1 MAKTD
6 ILAALNLNKNELQNP
21 VLHNL
26 AAAPDTPKKGQ
37 VYFDSAANKV
47 KYYNGTKWVDSV
59 STEEMNT
66 ALGDKVDKVSGK
78 QLSTNDFTNDYKSK
92 VDGIASGAQ
101 VNVIESVK
109 VNGTAQAIS
118 AKSVN
123 ITVPTKTSQLTND
136 SSFATQ
142 TYVNQQIGAI
152 DKLKKSIV
160 SALPS
165 SNIDAN
171 TIYLVPKSST
181 ESGNYYDEYMYIN
194 GKWELIGN
202 SKTDMTGFVKKQT
215 YQNPALTPSGGVVTW
230 TVTHTLNSQDV
241 SATLR
246 RISDNAQILCEIVFA
261 SSTQVVVKM
270 NADANV
276 SANAYK
282 LVLIG

>member
-152 DKLKKSIV
+152 DKLKKAV
-160 SALPS
+160 VEALPS
-165 SNIDAN
+165 SNIDTN

-241 SATLR
+241 CATLR
-246 RISDNAQILCEIVFA
+246 RVSDNTQIFAEIVFA
-261 SSTQVVVKM
+261 SATQVVVKM
-270 NADANV
+270 NADVNV
-276 SANAYK
+276 AANAYK
-282 LVLIG
+282 LTLVG

>member
-78 QLSTNDFTNDYKSK
+78 QLSTNDYTAEEKTKLS
-92 VDGIASGAQ
+92 GIAAGAQ

-109 VNGTAQAIS
+109 VNGAAQAVTS
-118 AKSVN
+118 KAVN

-165 SNIDAN
+165 SSIDTN

-194 GKWELIGN
+194 SKWELIGN

-215 YQNPALTPSGGVVTW
+215 YQNPALTTSGGVVTW

-241 SATLR
+241 CATLR
-246 RISDNAQILCEIVFA
+246 RVSDNAQIFAEIVF
-261 SSTQVVVKM
+261 SSATQVIVKM

-276 SANAYK
+276 AANAYK

>member
-37 VYFDSAANKV
+37 VYFDTAANKV

-101 VNVIESVK
+101 VNVVETVK
-109 VNGTAQAIS
+109 VNNAALTPS
-118 AKSVN
+118 AKAVN

-160 SALPS
+160 SALPP

-270 NADANV
+270 NASANV
-276 SANAYK
+276 AANAYK

>member
-152 DKLKKSIV
+152 DKLKKAV
-160 SALPS
+160 VEALPS
-165 SNIDAN
+165 SNIDTN

-241 SATLR
+241 CATLR
-246 RISDNAQILCEIVFA
+246 RVSDNEQIFAEIVFA
-261 SSTQVVVKM
+261 SATQVVVKM
-270 NADANV
+270 NADVNV
-276 SANAYK
+276 AANAYK

>member
-6 ILAALNLNKNELQNP
+6 ILAALNLNKNELQNL

-78 QLSTNDFTNDYKSK
+78 QLSTNDFSNDYKSK

-101 VNVIESVK
+101 VNVVETIK
-109 VNGTAQAIS
+109 VNNAALTPS
-118 AKSVN
+118 AKAVN

-165 SNIDAN
+165 SSIDTN

-194 GKWELIGN
+194 SQWELIGN

-215 YQNPALTPSGGVVTW
+215 YQNPTLTPSGGVVTW
-230 TVTHTLNSQDV
+230 TVTHTLNSKDV
-241 SATLR
+241 CATLR
-246 RISDNAQILCEIVFA
+246 RVSDNAQIFAEIVFTSA
-261 SSTQVVVKM
+261 TQVIVKM

-276 SANAYK
+276 AANAYK

>member
-6 ILAALNLNKNELQNP
+6 ILSALNLNKNELQNP

-92 VDGIASGAQ
+92 VDDIAPGAQ
-101 VNVIESVK
+101 VNVVETVK
-109 VNGTAQAIS
+109 VNNAALTPS
-118 AKSVN
+118 AKAVN

-136 SSFATQ
+136 SGFATQ

-241 SATLR
+241 CATLR
-246 RISDNAQILCEIVFA
+246 RVSDNAQILCEIVFA

-270 NADANV
+270 NASANV
-276 SANAYK
+276 AANAYK

>member
-6 ILAALNLNKNELQNP
+6 ILATLNLNKNELQNP

-241 SATLR
+241 CATLR
-246 RISDNAQILCEIVFA
+246 RVSDNAQIFAEIVFA

-270 NADANV
+270 NASANV
-276 SANAYK
+276 AANAYK

>member
-47 KYYNGTKWVDSV
+47 KYYNGTKWVDTL

-66 ALGDKVDKVSGK
+66 ALGNKVDKVSGK
-78 QLSTNDFTNDYKSK
+78 QLSTNDYTAEEKTKLS
-92 VDGIASGAQ
+92 GIAAGAQ

-109 VNGTAQAIS
+109 VNGAAQAVTS
-118 AKSVN
+118 KSVN

-136 SSFATQ
+136 SSYATQ

-160 SALPS
+160 STLPS
-165 SNIDAN
+165 SSIDTN
-171 TIYLVPKSST
+171 TIYLVPKAST

-194 GKWELIGN
+194 SQWELIGN

-215 YQNPALTPSGGVVTW
+215 YQNPALTPSGGVVSW

-241 SATLR
+241 CATLR
-246 RISDNAQILCEIVFA
+246 RVSDNAQIFAEIVFA
-261 SSTQVVVKM
+261 SATQVIVKM

-276 SANAYK
+276 AANAYK

>member
-241 SATLR
+241 CATLR
-246 RISDNAQILCEIVFA
+246 RVSDNAQILCEIVFA

-270 NADANV
+270 NASANV
-276 SANAYK
+276 AANAYK

>member
-270 NADANV
+270 NASANV
-276 SANAYK
+276 AANAYK

>member
-66 ALGDKVDKVSGK
+66 ALGNKVDKVSGK
-78 QLSTNDFTNDYKSK
+78 QLSTNDFSNDYKSK

-101 VNVIESVK
+101 VNVVETVK
-109 VNGTAQAIS
+109 VNNAALTPS
-118 AKSVN
+118 AKAVN

-136 SSFATQ
+136 SGFATQ

-165 SNIDAN
+165 SNPDAS

-241 SATLR
+241 CATLR
-246 RISDNAQILCEIVFA
+246 RMSDNAQIFAEIIF
-261 SSTQVVVKM
+261 SSTTQVVVKM
-270 NADANV
+270 NADSNV
-276 SANAYK
+276 AANAYK

>member
-26 AAAPDTPKKGQ
+26 AAAPGTPKKGQ
-37 VYFDSAANKV
+37 IYFDTAANKV

-109 VNGTAQAIS
+109 VNGAAQAIS

-123 ITVPTKTSQLTND
+123 INVPTKTSQLTND

-152 DKLKKSIV
+152 DKLKKAV
-160 SALPS
+160 VEALPS
-165 SNIDAN
+165 SNIDTN

-230 TVTHTLNSQDV
+230 TVAHTLNSQDV
-241 SATLR
+241 CATLK

-270 NADANV
+270 NASANV
-276 SANAYK
+276 AANAYK

>member
-78 QLSTNDFTNDYKSK
+78 QLSTNDYTAEEKTKLS
-92 VDGIASGAQ
+92 GIASGAQ
-101 VNVIESVK
+101 VNVVETIK
-109 VNGTAQAIS
+109 VNNAALTPS
-118 AKSVN
+118 AKAVN

-194 GKWELIGN
+194 SKWELIGN

-215 YQNPALTPSGGVVTW
+215 YKNPALTPSGGVVTW

-241 SATLR
+241 CATLR
-246 RISDNAQILCEIVFA
+246 RVSDNAQILCEIVFA

-276 SANAYK
+276 AANAYK

>member
-101 VNVIESVK
+101 VNVVETVK
-109 VNGTAQAIS
+109 VNNAALTPS
-118 AKSVN
+118 AKAVN

-136 SSFATQ
+136 SGFATQ

-194 GKWELIGN
+194 SKWELIGN

-241 SATLR
+241 CATLR
-246 RISDNAQILCEIVFA
+246 RVSDNAQILCEIVFA

-270 NADANV
+270 NASANV
-276 SANAYK
+276 AANAYK

>member
-66 ALGDKVDKVSGK
+66 ALGNKVDKVSGK
-78 QLSTNDFTNDYKSK
+78 QLSTNDFSNDYKSK

-101 VNVIESVK
+101 VNVVETVK
-109 VNGTAQAIS
+109 VNNAALTPS
-118 AKSVN
+118 AKAVN

-142 TYVNQQIGAI
+142 TYVNQQIRAI
-152 DKLKKSIV
+152 DKLKKAV
-160 SALPS
+160 VEALPS
-165 SNIDAN
+165 SNIDTN

-194 GKWELIGN
+194 NQWELIGN

-230 TVTHTLNSQDV
+230 TVAHTLNTQDV
-241 SATLR
+241 CYSLR
-246 RISDNAQILCEIVFA
+246 RISDNQEVLTNVKFA
-261 SSTQVVVKM
+261 SATQVVLKINTTTSVAV
-270 NADANV
+270 NT
-276 SANAYK
+276 YK

>member
-37 VYFDSAANKV
+37 FYFDTAANKE

-66 ALGDKVDKVSGK
+66 ALGNKVDKVSGK
-78 QLSTNDFTNDYKSK
+78 QLSTNDYTAEEKTKLS
-92 VDGIASGAQ
+92 GIAAGAQ

-109 VNGTAQAIS
+109 VNGAAQAVTS
-118 AKSVN
+118 KAVN

-152 DKLKKSIV
+152 DKLKKAV
-160 SALPS
+160 VEALPS

-171 TIYLVPKSST
+171 TIYLVPSKSQ
-181 ESGNYYDEYMYIN
+181 GADNYYDEYMYIN

-241 SATLR
+241 CATLR

-270 NADANV
+270 NASANV
-276 SANAYK
+276 AANAYK

>member
-136 SSFATQ
+136 SGFATQ

-165 SNIDAN
+165 SNPDAS
-171 TIYLVPKSST
+171 TIYLVPSKSQ
-181 ESGNYYDEYMYIN
+181 GADNYYDEYMYIN

-270 NADANV
+270 NASANV
-276 SANAYK
+276 AANAYK

>member
-78 QLSTNDFTNDYKSK
+78 QLSTNDFSNDYKSK

-101 VNVIESVK
+101 VNVVETIK
-109 VNGTAQAIS
+109 VNNAALTPS
-118 AKSVN
+118 AKAVN

-165 SNIDAN
+165 SSIDTN

-194 GKWELIGN
+194 NQWELIGN

-241 SATLR
+241 CATLR
-246 RISDNAQILCEIVFA
+246 RVSDNAQIFAEIIF
-261 SSTQVVVKM
+261 SSTTQVVVKM
-270 NADANV
+270 NADSNV
-276 SANAYK
+276 AANAYK

>member
-101 VNVIESVK
+101 VNVVETVK
-109 VNGTAQAIS
+109 VNNAALTPS
-118 AKSVN
+118 AKAVN

-136 SSFATQ
+136 SGFATQ

-241 SATLR
+241 CATLR
-246 RISDNAQILCEIVFA
+246 RVSDNTQIFAEIVFA

-270 NADANV
+270 NASANV
-276 SANAYK
+276 AANAYK

>member
-6 ILAALNLNKNELQNP
+6 ILSALNLNKNELQNP

-241 SATLR
+241 CATLR
-246 RISDNAQILCEIVFA
+246 RVSDNAQILCEIVFA

-270 NADANV
+270 NASANV
-276 SANAYK
+276 AANAYK

>member
-37 VYFDSAANKV
+37 FYFDSAANKV

-78 QLSTNDFTNDYKSK
+78 QLSTNDFSNDYKSK

-101 VNVIESVK
+101 VNVVETVK
-109 VNGTAQAIS
+109 VNNAALTPS
-118 AKSVN
+118 AKAVN

-171 TIYLVPKSST
+171 TIYLVPSKSQ
-181 ESGNYYDEYMYIN
+181 GADNYYDEYMYIN

-241 SATLR
+241 CATLR
-246 RISDNAQILCEIVFA
+246 RVSDNAQILCEIVFA

-270 NADANV
+270 NASANV
-276 SANAYK
+276 AANAYK

>member
-66 ALGDKVDKVSGK
+66 ALGNKVDKVSGK

-194 GKWELIGN
+194 SKWELIGN

-241 SATLR
+241 CATLR
-246 RISDNAQILCEIVFA
+246 RVSDNTQIFAEIVFA
-261 SSTQVVVKM
+261 SATQVVVKM
-270 NADANV
+270 NADVNV
-276 SANAYK
+276 AANAYK

>member
-101 VNVIESVK
+101 VNVVETVK
-109 VNGTAQAIS
+109 VNNAALTPS
-118 AKSVN
+118 AKAVN

-136 SSFATQ
+136 SGFATQ

-194 GKWELIGN
+194 SKWELIGN

-241 SATLR
+241 CATLMR
-246 RISDNAQILCEIVFA
+246 VSDNAQILCEIVFA

-270 NADANV
+270 NASANV
-276 SANAYK
+276 AANAYK

>member
-6 ILAALNLNKNELQNP
+6 ILATLNLNKNELQNP

-92 VDGIASGAQ
+92 VDDIAPGAQ
-101 VNVIESVK
+101 VNVVETVK
-109 VNGTAQAIS
+109 VNNAALTPS
-118 AKSVN
+118 AKAVN

-136 SSFATQ
+136 SGFATQ

-241 SATLR
+241 CATLR
-246 RISDNAQILCEIVFA
+246 RVSDNAQILCEIVFA

-270 NADANV
+270 NASANV
-276 SANAYK
+276 AANAYK

>member
-78 QLSTNDFTNDYKSK
+78 QLSTNDFSNDYKSK

-101 VNVIESVK
+101 VNVVETIK
-109 VNGTAQAIS
+109 VNNAALTPS
-118 AKSVN
+118 AKAVN

-165 SNIDAN
+165 SSIDTN

-194 GKWELIGN
+194 NQWELIGN

-241 SATLR
+241 CATLR
-246 RISDNAQILCEIVFA
+246 RVSDNAQILCEIVFA

-270 NADANV
+270 NADSNV
-276 SANAYK
+276 AANAYK

>member
-101 VNVIESVK
+101 VNVVETVK
-109 VNGTAQAIS
+109 VNNAALTPS
-118 AKSVN
+118 AKAVN

-136 SSFATQ
+136 SGFATQ

-160 SALPS
+160 SALP
-165 SNIDAN
+165 
-171 TIYLVPKSST
+171 P
-181 ESGNYYDEYMYIN
+181 
-194 GKWELIGN
+194 
-202 SKTDMTGFVKKQT
+202 
-215 YQNPALTPSGGVVTW
+215 
-230 TVTHTLNSQDV
+230 
-241 SATLR
+241 
-246 RISDNAQILCEIVFA
+246 
-261 SSTQVVVKM
+261 
-270 NADANV
+270 
-276 SANAYK
+276 
-282 LVLIG
+282 

>member
-241 SATLR
+241 CATLR
-246 RISDNAQILCEIVFA
+246 RVSDNAQILCEIVFA
-261 SSTQVVVKM
+261 SSTQDVVKM
-270 NADANV
+270 NASANV
-276 SANAYK
+276 AANAYK

>member
-6 ILAALNLNKNELQNP
+6 ILATLNLNKNELQNP

-241 SATLR
+241 CATLR
-246 RISDNAQILCEIVFA
+246 RVSDNAQILCEIVFA

-270 NADANV
+270 NASANV
-276 SANAYK
+276 AANAYK